1 MTETPPEPSMGPET
15 PATSTRSTRRTRRR
29 WSAVAAV
36 VALVLIGSMAGYSAG
51 RGQSGAQAGALT
63 SAGANASIISG
74 SATTLRNNQIMF
86 FGFGATAA
94 STNEALVQMTM
105 PTAGTISNLCIS
117 LSLAPANG
125 TALWQFTLRKNHDST
140 STPGTVLIGG
150 PNGAVVYSATTGCSQ
165 SNKLTFDAG
174 DQLSISSSPQGSPA
188 DTPSVTWTAAF
199 VPSA

>member
-36 VALVLIGSMAGYSAG
+36 VALVLIGSMAVYSAG

-125 TALWQFTLRKNHDST
+125 TAL
-140 STPGTVLIGG
+140 
-150 PNGAVVYSATTGCSQ
+150 
-165 SNKLTFDAG
+165 
-174 DQLSISSSPQGSPA
+174 
-188 DTPSVTWTAAF
+188 
-199 VPSA
+199 

>member
-1 MTETPPEPSMGPET
+1 MTETPPEPRMGPET
-15 PATSTRSTRRTRRR
+15 PATSTRSTRRTRCR

-140 STPGTVLIGG
+140 STPVTVLIGG
-150 PNGAVVYSATTGCSQ
+150 PNPVAYECDQ

>member
-1 MTETPPEPSMGPET
+1 
-15 PATSTRSTRRTRRR
+15 
-29 WSAVAAV
+29 
-36 VALVLIGSMAGYSAG
+36 MAGYSAG

-94 STNEALVQMTM
+94 STDETLVQMTV
-105 PTAGTISNLCIS
+105 PTAGTISNLFIS

-140 STPGTVLIGG
+140 STRVTVLTGG
-150 PNGAVVYSATTGCSQ
+150 PNPVAYGCGQ

-188 DTPSVTWTAAF
+188 DTPSVNWTAAF